1 MKYLYQDSVELPV
14 ERDFISDLTDLLKLT
29 VAVYPLENGIISANN
44 EIESERRAKDQ
55 KVFRLEA
62 FESDVGMQLDAMII
76 DDATDEMRI
85 CKGAI
90 AEACTLCVDQ
100 QRTTVESDF
109 DASFNDLT
117 EKIAHNSEEM
127 RKILSPFL
135 EFGVYD
141 TRHRYSLI
149 STGGG
154 ALRGEF
160 EAEVEG
166 LSFVYELEF
175 KEPVLVKQLVG
186 VFSIPIPGKA
196 GIFRKED
203 VLKMLDLSNHRL
215 IGVEYTDE
223 HTIAEFKDRKGEKAV
238 RIEMQHA
245 TNNYSIVYGSVEPI
259 NLTKDES
266 ILEEIDSAE
275 VIYLMQEVVGCV
287 RDAKKRE
294 GSMLKTMTFDGVDV
308 IEESIIFDSL
318 KVVFAKYG
326 KIASECIAHG
336 ATKDELVVKIESDS
350 GARSEKYMPI
360 STIESCLSEIGEK
373 GIELAGVFGLDSLK

>member
-14 ERDFISDLTDLLKLT
+14 KRDFIRDLTDLLTLT
-29 VAVYPLENGIISANN
+29 VAVYPLENGIISAN
-44 EIESERRAKDQ
+44 EELERERGDRDQ
-55 KVFRLEA
+55 KIVRLEA
-62 FESDVGMQLDAMII
+62 FERDVGMQLDEMIK
-76 DDATDEMRI
+76 DDATDEMGI
-85 CKGAI
+85 CRDVTSKS
-90 AEACTLCVDQ
+90 CTSCADHQ
-100 QRTTVESDF
+100 KAKIESDF
-109 DASFNDLT
+109 DALFKDLT
-117 EKIAHNSEEM
+117 GKIAHNSGEM
-127 RKILSPFL
+127 RKILSRFL

-141 TRHRYSLI
+141 TRQGYSLT

-154 ALRGEF
+154 ALHGEF
-160 EAEVEG
+160 EAEVAG

-203 VLKMLDLSNHRL
+203 VLKMLDISNHRL
-215 IGVEYTDE
+215 VGVEYTDE
-223 HTIAEFKDRKGEKAV
+223 HTIAEFKDKKGEKTV
-238 RIEMQHA
+238 RIEMQHV
-245 TNNYSIVYGSVEPI
+245 TNNYSMVYEGAEPV

-275 VIYLMQEVVGCV
+275 VIYLMREVIGCV
-287 RDAKKRE
+287 RDAEKRE
-294 GSMLKTMTFDGVDV
+294 VSMLKTMTFDGVDV

-318 KVVFAKYG
+318 NVVFAEYG

-336 ATKDELVVKIESDS
+336 AAKDELVIKIESDS

-360 STIESCLSEIGEK
+360 STIESCLSEIGAD
-373 GIELAGVFGLDSLK
+373 GVELAGVFGLGALK

>member
-14 ERDFISDLTDLLKLT
+14 KRDFIRDLTDLLKLT
-29 VAVYPLENGIISANN
+29 VAVYPLENGIISANK
-44 EIESERRAKDQ
+44 EIESERRARDQ
-55 KVFRLEA
+55 KFARLEA
-62 FESDVGMQLDAMII
+62 FESDVGMQLDEMIT
-76 DDATDEMRI
+76 DDATDDMRI
-85 CKGAI
+85 CKDVTYD
-90 AEACTLCVDQ
+90 ACTSCADQ
-100 QRTTVESDF
+100 QRAKIESDF

-117 EKIAHNSEEM
+117 GKIDHNSEEM

-141 TRHRYSLI
+141 TRQRYSLT
-149 STGGG
+149 SVGGG

-160 EAEVEG
+160 EAEVDG
-166 LSFVYELEF
+166 VSFVYELEF

-186 VFSIPIPGKA
+186 VFSIPIPGRA

-203 VLKMLDLSNHRL
+203 VLKMRDISNHRL
-215 IGVEYTDE
+215 VGVEYTDE

-245 TNNYSIVYGSVEPI
+245 TNHYSIVYGNTEPL

-266 ILEEIDSAE
+266 ILDVLDSAE
-275 VIYLMQEVVGCV
+275 VTYLMQEVIRCV
-287 RDAKKRE
+287 RDIEKRG
-294 GSMLKTMTFDGVDV
+294 GSMLKTMAFDGVDV
-308 IEESIIFDSL
+308 IEESIIFDGL

-336 ATKDELVVKIESDS
+336 AAKDELVIKIESDS

>member
-14 ERDFISDLTDLLKLT
+14 KRDFVRDLTDLLKLT
-29 VAVYPLENGIISANN
+29 VAMYPLENGIISANK
-44 EIESERRAKDQ
+44 EIETERRARDQ
-55 KVFRLEA
+55 KVARLEA
-62 FESDVGMQLDAMII
+62 LESDVGTYLDEMIT
-76 DDATDEMRI
+76 DDATDEMKI
-85 CKGAI
+85 CKDVTS
-90 AEACTLCVDQ
+90 EACTSCADQ
-100 QRTTVESDF
+100 QRANIKSDF

-117 EKIAHNSEEM
+117 GKIDYNSEEM

-141 TRHRYSLI
+141 TSQRYSLS
-149 STGGG
+149 STDGG

-160 EAEVEG
+160 EAEVDG

-186 VFSIPIPGKA
+186 VFSIPIPERA
-196 GIFRKED
+196 GIFRKEE
-203 VLKMLDLSNHRL
+203 VLKMRDISNHRL
-215 IGVEYTDE
+215 VGVEYTDE
-223 HTIAEFKDRKGEKAV
+223 HTTAEFKDRKGEKAV
-238 RIEMQHA
+238 RIELQHA
-245 TNNYSIVYGSVEPI
+245 TNNYSIVYGNMEPI

-266 ILEEIDSAE
+266 VLEVIDSAE
-275 VIYLMQEVVGCV
+275 VTYLMQEVIRCI
-287 RDAKKRE
+287 RDTTKRE
-294 GSMLKTMTFDGVDV
+294 GSMLKTMAFDGVDV
-308 IEESIIFDSL
+308 IEESIIFDGL

-336 ATKDELVVKIESDS
+336 AAKDELVIKIESDS

-373 GIELAGVFGLDSLK
+373 GIELASVFGVDTLK

>member
-14 ERDFISDLTDLLKLT
+14 ERDFIRDLTDLLKLT
-29 VAVYPLENGIISANN
+29 VAVYPLENGIISANK

-55 KVFRLEA
+55 KVARLEA
-62 FESDVGMQLDAMII
+62 FESDVGMQLDEMIT
-76 DDATDEMRI
+76 DDATDETRI
-85 CKGAI
+85 CKDVTS
-90 AEACTLCVDQ
+90 EACTSCADQ
-100 QRTTVESDF
+100 QRAKIESDF

-117 EKIAHNSEEM
+117 GKIDHNSEEM
-127 RKILSPFL
+127 HKILSPFL

-141 TRHRYSLI
+141 TRQRYSLT
-149 STGGG
+149 SVGGG

-166 LSFVYELEF
+166 LSFAYELEF

-186 VFSIPIPGKA
+186 VFSIPIPERA

-203 VLKMLDLSNHRL
+203 VLKMRDISNHRL
-215 IGVEYTDE
+215 VGVEYTDE

-238 RIEMQHA
+238 RIEMQHG
-245 TNNYSIVYGSVEPI
+245 TNNYSIVYGDTEPI

-266 ILEEIDSAE
+266 ILKEIDSAE
-275 VIYLMQEVVGCV
+275 VTYLMQEVISCV
-287 RDAKKRE
+287 RDTEKRR
-294 GSMLKTMTFDGVDV
+294 GSMLNAMAFDGVDV
-308 IEESIIFDSL
+308 IEESIIFDGL

-336 ATKDELVVKIESDS
+336 AAKDELVIKIESDS